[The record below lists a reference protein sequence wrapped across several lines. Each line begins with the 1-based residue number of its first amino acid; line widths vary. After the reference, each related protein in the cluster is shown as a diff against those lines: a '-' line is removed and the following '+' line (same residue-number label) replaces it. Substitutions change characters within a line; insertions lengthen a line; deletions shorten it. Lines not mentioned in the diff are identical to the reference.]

1 MKRLRHIFLS
11 LTNFRL
17 KCIEVRLMDG
27 TDKFGGIATL
37 ATFSVSAYRVGTSDA
52 ALHKHGRRKN
62 QPNGRTLR
70 RTCSRLV
77 PAEPD
82 RFIGYFCLVQSLPV
96 KDRCLYSGLVSF
108 SFPYPDASGKE
119 IHKVIRGAMALSCCW
134 LIAYNSP
141 LATAPSPLIYKK
153 PASRVTTE
161 LLCVRRD
168 RGTRD
173 PSSPH

>member
-1 MKRLRHIFLS
+1 MGRTNSAESRHWPLS
-11 LTNFRL
+11 LSALIALAHRMLLYISMAVGKTNQ
-17 KCIEVRLMDG
+17 
-27 TDKFGGIATL
+27 TD
-37 ATFSVSAYRVGTSDA
+37 
-52 ALHKHGRRKN
+52 
-62 QPNGRTLR
+62 GRTLR

>member
-1 MKRLRHIFLS
+1 MQKKSSATPSRADLSRLSNCRRLRRWRDCDTFSFLWQI
-11 LTNFRL
+11 FRL

-108 SFPYPDASGKE
+108 YP
-119 IHKVIRGAMALSCCW
+119 IRTL
-134 LIAYNSP
+134 
-141 LATAPSPLIYKK
+141 
-153 PASRVTTE
+153 PA
-161 LLCVRRD
+161 RRFTKWYAEQW
-168 RGTRD
+168 RWAVVG
-173 PSSPH
+173 